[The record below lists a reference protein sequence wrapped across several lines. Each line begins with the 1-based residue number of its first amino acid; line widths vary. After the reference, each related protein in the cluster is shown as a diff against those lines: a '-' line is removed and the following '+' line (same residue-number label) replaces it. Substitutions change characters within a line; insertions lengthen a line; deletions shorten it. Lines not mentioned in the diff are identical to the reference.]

1 MTVDALGRS
10 GAPIGAAMW
19 ESLDRTM
26 VGVATSQLAGRRLLE
41 VRGPFGLGLK
51 DLSVPDEEIGDGLLA
66 SATIPL
72 VLIQRSFALSTRDL
86 AAYER
91 EPTSM
96 NLGPLVEAALAVAR
110 LEDDVLFKGTARGG
124 GLLTTGGVASAPAT
138 AWDEAGA
145 ATDAVIAAATRL
157 DDNGF
162 HGPYTLALA
171 PARYNGLLRRL
182 GDGFV
187 TELQAVRDVATDG
200 VVKAPVLDDGGVLLA
215 SGGMFAHIVLGQDMS
230 LGFVGPTA
238 DGRLEFTISESLA
251 LRVLQP
257 GAVCVL
263 DAGTGAGKSA
273 GAVESGAG
281 RRRRG

>member
-1 MTVDALGRS
+1 MTVDALGRDA
-10 GAPIGAAMW
+10 APIGSALW
-19 ESLDRTM
+19 ERLDQAM

-51 DLSVPDEEIGDGLLA
+51 DLALPDEELGEGLQVSGAL
-66 SATIPL
+66 PL
-72 VLIQRSFALSTRDL
+72 VLIQRSFVLSTRDL

-110 LEDDVLFKGTARGG
+110 LEDEVIFNGTARAG
-124 GLLTTGGVASAPAT
+124 GLLTTEGVASVALPS
-138 AWDEAGA
+138 WDEAGS
-145 ATDAVIAAATRL
+145 ATQTVIAAATEL

-171 PARYNGLLRRL
+171 PARYNALLRRL
-182 GDGFV
+182 DNGLV
-187 TELQAVRDVATDG
+187 TELQAVREVATDG
-200 VVKAPVLDDGGVLLA
+200 VVKAPLLGDGGVLVA
-215 SGGMFAHIVLGQDMS
+215 TGGYFAHIVLGQDMS

-257 GAVCVL
+257 GAVC
-263 DAGTGAGKSA
+263 AIGATAEASRPA
-273 GAVESGAG
+273 AV
-281 RRRRG
+281 RRRRA